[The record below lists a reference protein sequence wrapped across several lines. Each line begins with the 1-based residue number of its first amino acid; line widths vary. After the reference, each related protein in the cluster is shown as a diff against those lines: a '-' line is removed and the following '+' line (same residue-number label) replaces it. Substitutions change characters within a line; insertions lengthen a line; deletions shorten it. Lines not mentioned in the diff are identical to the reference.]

1 MFHGSIIISELTMTI
16 LNFTL
21 SPEALG
27 KLHDAL
33 VCLGKFSEA
42 VSLEA
47 SQDRVSRI
55 LTAFSSF
62 TAKLSPSSC

>member
-1 MFHGSIIISELTMTI
+1 MIAKKQDIDIDMAV

-21 SPEALG
+21 TPEALG

-42 VSLEA
+42 VSIEA
-47 SQDRVSRI
+47 KHDKVRLGMSAEARKISY
-55 LTAFSSF
+55 
-62 TAKLSPSSC
+62 